1 MTNIILFIVDNM
13 CPWPLGCY
21 GNPDAYTPNLDRMA
35 AQGIQF
41 NNFYC
46 ANALCSPA
54 RASLLT
60 GLMPS
65 AHGIHTPLPDTEERY
80 PQGWNAIEEFETLP
94 KVLKANGYNTAMI
107 GKYHLGD
114 FPTKTAQGGF
124 DYWSVKS
131 GGHTRDFWHNEY
143 YEDGER
149 HEYNGHATELWT
161 QKALNYLHNIADDE
175 NPFFMVVSYNP
186 PYGTSQCLDYEIN
199 GEYKNPFWER
209 FEHKKIGS
217 IPKEP
222 VANSAIK
229 FGMTLSNLF
238 GGTPA
243 FLQSRNFMEDIR
255 SINNLPRYRN
265 LFSQISYLDDGIG
278 RILLALQKL
287 GLDQE
292 TIVLFTADHGH
303 SYGQNGIWGTG
314 WHTLPGN
321 GHRYSW
327 NIPLIMRYPGYI
339 TPGQETDLMVM
350 QTDLFSTLL
359 DLVKAEYAPNA
370 LSPGT
375 SLAPLLRGE
384 RLEGNFDTVYYE
396 MHETRAMRTREWLY
410 VKHFDPQ
417 YENELFDLMRD
428 PGEHRNVIA
437 NPAHA
442 AILAEM
448 DVALTKFFD
457 DHAAPEYDVWQGGTM
472 KASVIPDIDEAPF
485 KAAYGHNWQPI
496 FPEVTPK

>member
-1 MTNIILFIVDNM
+1 
-13 CPWPLGCY
+13 
-21 GNPDAYTPNLDRMA
+21 
-35 AQGIQF
+35 
-41 NNFYC
+41 
-46 ANALCSPA
+46 
-54 RASLLT
+54 
-60 GLMPS
+60 
-65 AHGIHTPLPDTEERY
+65 
-80 PQGWNAIEEFETLP
+80 
-94 KVLKANGYNTAMI
+94 
-107 GKYHLGD
+107 
-114 FPTKTAQGGF
+114 
-124 DYWSVKS
+124 
-131 GGHTRDFWHNEY
+131 
-143 YEDGER
+143 
-149 HEYNGHATELWT
+149 
-161 QKALNYLHNIADDE
+161 
-175 NPFFMVVSYNP
+175 
-186 PYGTSQCLDYEIN
+186 
-199 GEYKNPFWER
+199 
-209 FEHKKIGS
+209 
-217 IPKEP
+217 
-222 VANSAIK
+222 
-229 FGMTLSNLF
+229 
-238 GGTPA
+238 
-243 FLQSRNFMEDIR
+243 
-255 SINNLPRYRN
+255 
-265 LFSQISYLDDGIG
+265 
-278 RILLALQKL
+278 
-287 GLDQE
+287 
-292 TIVLFTADHGH
+292 
-303 SYGQNGIWGTG
+303 
-314 WHTLPGN
+314 
-321 GHRYSW
+321 
-327 NIPLIMRYPGYI
+327 
-339 TPGQETDLMVM
+339 MVM